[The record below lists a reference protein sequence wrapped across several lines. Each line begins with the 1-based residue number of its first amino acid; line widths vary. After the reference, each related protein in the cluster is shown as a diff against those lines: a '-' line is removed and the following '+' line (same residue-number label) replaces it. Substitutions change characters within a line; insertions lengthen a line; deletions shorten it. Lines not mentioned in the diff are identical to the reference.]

1 MGVAKPREAGIDVS
15 AISEQALARALELEH
30 KRVIK
35 EEMRRDRGSLA
46 QYIAEHGDPVAK
58 WNQAFGPPGAA

>member
-1 MGVAKPREAGIDVS
+1 MGMAKAREAGIDVS

-35 EEMRRDRGSLA
+35 EEMRRDLEALA
-46 QYIAEHGDPVAK
+46 QYIAEHGDPVGE
-58 WNQAFGPPGAA
+58 WNQAFGPPGAE